1 MPDFEHLP
9 LLLAELPVPRESN
22 ATTKSPNAALLAL
35 YARRAVP
42 RYTSY
47 PTAPHF
53 AKHFSPLLYRQWL
66 GSLDTKEAVSLYVHI
81 PFCKQMCWYCGC
93 NMKLAARYG
102 PVREYVDHLLA
113 EIDLVAAALP
123 GSLPV
128 SHLHFG
134 GGTPTALSPEDLTR
148 LVRHIEAKFIFR
160 ADAERAIETDPRTIT
175 DEMIATIGG
184 LGFTRA
190 SLGVQEFDPRVQA
203 AINRVQP
210 AALVT
215 GTTQK
220 LRKAGVR
227 SINFDLI
234 YGLPQQTL
242 AALCSTVRECIAMR
256 PDRIVLFGYAH
267 VPWMAKNQRMIDDQT
282 LPDPNERAAQARSS
296 AQELIAGGYRA
307 IGIDHFALP
316 EDPLSR
322 AAEEGRLHRNFQGYT
337 DDAARTLIAFGATAI
352 GRTPSGYV
360 QNEAETGA
368 WAHAIAA
375 GKLPI
380 AKGHAMKGEDC
391 LRAYVIEKIM
401 CEGTIDLDAAA
412 RQFGFPENWHE
423 NEDAMLQKLD
433 EEGLILRQGAL
444 LSLTREGTSLARI
457 VAATFDSYLA
467 DSQARHSVAV

>member
-1 MPDFEHLP
+1 M
-9 LLLAELPVPRESN
+9 PRESI
-22 ATTKSPNAALLAL
+22 ATTKSPQAALLEL

-53 AKHFSPLLYRQWL
+53 AKNFSPDLYRQWL
-66 GSLDTKEAVSLYVHI
+66 GALDAKQAVSLYVHI

-93 NMKLAARYG
+93 NMKLAARYA
-102 PVREYVDHLLA
+102 PVREYVDHLIA

-123 GSLPV
+123 GPLPV

-134 GGTPTALSPEDLTR
+134 GGTPTALSPDDLAR
-148 LVRHIEAKFIFR
+148 IVHHIETKFIFC

-175 DEMIATIGG
+175 DEMIERIGE

-210 AALVT
+210 AALVA
-215 GTTQK
+215 GTTEK

-234 YGLPQQTL
+234 YGLPQQTE
-242 AALCSTVRECIAMR
+242 AALCSTVHECMAMQ

-267 VPWMAKNQRMIDDQT
+267 VPWMAKNQRMIDEQA
-282 LPDPNERAAQARSS
+282 LPGAQERANQARSS
-296 AQELIAGGYRA
+296 ARELIIGGYRA

-316 EDPLSR
+316 EDSLAR

-337 DDAARTLIAFGATAI
+337 DDGAQTLIGFGATAI

-360 QNEAETGA
+360 QNQPETGA
-368 WAHAIAA
+368 WSRAIA
-375 GKLPI
+375 GGQIPI
-380 AKGHAMKGEDC
+380 AKGHAMQGEDR
-391 LRAYVIEKIM
+391 LRAHVIEKIM
-401 CEGTIDLDAAA
+401 CEGAIDLDAAGSA
-412 RQFGFPENWHE
+412 FGLPSQWHE
-423 NEDAMLQKLD
+423 R
-433 EEGLILRQGAL
+433 EEPILHKFEQDGLIRRKGGHLTLTDAGAAL
-444 LSLTREGTSLARI
+444 ARVVASTFDTYLARHETRHSLA
-457 VAATFDSYLA
+457 V
-467 DSQARHSVAV
+467 